1 MKVQLVNNGGLA
13 DNTSIDIS
21 SGHIEIGT
29 DPVDFTLQLRKPM
42 STADFSGTA
51 EGRFTL
57 DHIKQFVKLDPG
69 TGISGILNADLG
81 FSGNKTVIDK
91 GEYDKLNIN
100 GKVIISNLKY
110 VSKDYPKGIS
120 VSAANLE
127 YIDKM
132 VLCKNFNGSYLNS
145 DFTGKGVFDNLIGFI
160 MRDQRLTGEVN
171 ITADKINLNDWMGTD
186 TTTTAATA
194 SSSAPFVVPAN
205 IDMTIN
211 AKAGKVKYDKVDY
224 NNINGTLVV
233 SDETVKLKDVKTEAL
248 GGTMN
253 LNGSYSTKTNKK
265 DPAININYDVKDLD
279 IQKTFYAFNTVQ
291 KLMPIAQ
298 FLGGKLHSQLTMTG
312 NLNGNMMPDLKTLSG
327 KGNFLLIEGLLK
339 KFAPLEKLATTLQI
353 DELSAIT
360 IKDVKNYIEFANGKV
375 LVKPFNLK
383 IKDIE
388 MQIGG
393 LHGFDQSIDYA
404 MQMKVPRKYFGKE
417 GNTILDNLTTRATN
431 KGISVKLGDMVDLN
445 ISMSGSLT
453 NPVIKTELKQVAG
466 DAIKDMKQQAADF
479 AKAKADTVRQTVTD
493 TLASVKKQAVN
504 DLKSELR
511 DKVFGTKDSAK
522 TNNMD
527 STKDRAQ
534 KTFKNTLNSFL
545 NKKKKPA
552 TNTTKKE

>member
-1 MKVQLVNNGGLA
+1 
-13 DNTSIDIS
+13 
-21 SGHIEIGT
+21 
-29 DPVDFTLQLRKPM
+29 
-42 STADFSGTA
+42 
-51 EGRFTL
+51 
-57 DHIKQFVKLDPG
+57 
-69 TGISGILNADLG
+69 
-81 FSGNKTVIDK
+81 
-91 GEYDKLNIN
+91 
-100 GKVIISNLKY
+100 
-110 VSKDYPKGIS
+110 
-120 VSAANLE
+120 
-127 YIDKM
+127 
-132 VLCKNFNGSYLNS
+132 
-145 DFTGKGVFDNLIGFI
+145 
-160 MRDQRLTGEVN
+160 
-171 ITADKINLNDWMGTD
+171 
-186 TTTTAATA
+186 
-194 SSSAPFVVPAN
+194 
-205 IDMTIN
+205 
-211 AKAGKVKYDKVDY
+211 
-224 NNINGTLVV
+224 
-233 SDETVKLKDVKTEAL
+233 
-248 GGTMN
+248 
-253 LNGSYSTKTNKK
+253 
-265 DPAININYDVKDLD
+265 
-279 IQKTFYAFNTVQ
+279 
-291 KLMPIAQ
+291 
-298 FLGGKLHSQLTMTG
+298 MTG
-312 NLNGNMMPDLKTLSG
+312 NLNSNMMPDLKTLSG

-417 GNTILDNLTTRATN
+417 GNTILDNLTSRATN